1 MSSAARHSL
10 HPSSSTTGQGL
21 EGALPSLD
29 ELIALRGN
37 ARHLEWLMRQRVRTA
52 RSGTRLS
59 RFRGRGIDFAEV
71 RVYEPGDDVR
81 HIDWRV
87 TARTGV
93 AHTKLFQEERERPI
107 LVVADLGPA
116 TFFGTRR
123 RMKSVAITELAA
135 LLLWRAFDHGDRVGA
150 LIRDADDHQA
160 FRPRHDRRTLLR
172 ILKHLES
179 SCALLAERFR
189 ADAPSTAPGASF
201 SLADALT
208 QARRVARPGSRVLVL
223 SDFSDSEGTREDD
236 HAGDD
241 SKLARNLR
249 QLGRHCDLEVL
260 HVSDPFEQELPAA
273 GVYPLTDGSQRRQI
287 DTAPAATR
295 KNWQER
301 HAQRLLRL
309 GNVVRSAR
317 GRFATFSTADDLAQ
331 RLGMWLR

>member
-1 MSSAARHSL
+1 M
-10 HPSSSTTGQGL
+10 
-21 EGALPSLD
+21 PSLD

-52 RSGTRLS
+52 RSGSRLS

-87 TARTGV
+87 TARTGTP
-93 AHTKLFQEERERPI
+93 HTKLFQEERERPI
-107 LVVADLGPA
+107 LVVADLGPGS
-116 TFFGTRR
+116 FFGTRR
-123 RMKSVAITELAA
+123 RMKSVAITELTA

-172 ILKHLES
+172 ILKHLEN

-189 ADAPSTAPGASF
+189 AGAPTAAQTSSF

-208 QARRVARPGSRVLVL
+208 QARRVARPGSRVLVI
-223 SDFSDSEGTREDD
+223 SDFTDSDFTDRDGLDD
-236 HAGDD
+236 DSPGDD
-241 SKLARNLR
+241 SRLARHLR

-273 GVYPLTDGSQRRQI
+273 GVYPLTDGAQRRQI

-295 KNWQER
+295 RSWQAR
-301 HAQRLLRL
+301 HAQRLTHL
-309 GNVVRSAR
+309 GNLVRSAR
-317 GRFATFSTADDLAQ
+317 GRFAAFSTADDLDR
-331 RLGMWLR
+331 RLGLWLR

>member
-1 MSSAARHSL
+1 MSRAAH
-10 HPSSSTTGQGL
+10 HISTTTAIRGQGL
-21 EGALPSLD
+21 GGALPSLD

-37 ARHLEWLMRQRVRTA
+37 ARHLEWLMRQRVRTH
-52 RSGTRLS
+52 RSGSRLS

-87 TARTGV
+87 TARTGIP
-93 AHTKLFQEERERPI
+93 HTKLFQEERERPI
-107 LVVADLGPA
+107 LVVADLGPSS
-116 TFFGTRR
+116 FFGTRR

-160 FRPRHDRRTLLR
+160 FRPRHDRGTLLR

-189 ADAPSTAPGASF
+189 AGASTAATAPSFT
-201 SLADALT
+201 LADALS
-208 QARRVARPGSRVLVL
+208 QARRVARPGSRVLIL
-223 SDFSDSEGTREDD
+223 SDFADAHALDDDGLITNGTV
-236 HAGDD
+236 
-241 SKLARNLR
+241 ARSLR

-273 GVYPLTDGSQRRQI
+273 GVYPLTDGTQRRLI

-295 KNWQER
+295 RSWQER
-301 HAQRLLRL
+301 HAQRLARL
-309 GNVVRSAR
+309 DNLVRSAR
-317 GRFATFSTADDLAQ
+317 GRLAAFSTADDLDHQ
-331 RLGMWLR
+331 LGMWLR